1 MRTGEQGQ
9 QPGYAVNIRIGEE
22 AAVTTGP
29 AEGKS
34 LPSDRLRASHVDRD
48 QTISALKAA
57 FAQGRLTKDEFDIR
71 VGQALAS
78 RTHAELAAVTADI
91 PVGPMASQ
99 PARTPGRPALGVK
112 SGAYVTG
119 SAAVL
124 AAVLWAAAW
133 SAGSAA
139 AAAAA
144 LALSGVVIFTVF
156 VTGYQ
161 VRESR
166 HSSHPG

>member
-1 MRTGEQGQ
+1 
-9 QPGYAVNIRIGEE
+9 
-22 AAVTTGP
+22 VTTGP
-29 AEGKS
+29 PDERAAAAG
-34 LPSDRLRASHVDRD
+34 RLRASHVDRE
-48 QTISALKAA
+48 QAISALKAA
-57 FAQGRLTKDEFDIR
+57 FVQERLTSDEFDAR

-78 RTHAELAAVTADI
+78 RTRAELAAITADI
-91 PVGPMASQ
+91 PVGPVGVEPVRRPDQ
-99 PARTPGRPALGVK
+99 PGLGVK
-112 SGAYVTG
+112 SGVCVTA

-139 AAAAA
+139 AGAAA
-144 LALSGVVIFTVF
+144 LAVSGVVIFTLF

-166 HSSHPG
+166 HRTRPARPLPPGTAS

>member
-1 MRTGEQGQ
+1 
-9 QPGYAVNIRIGEE
+9 
-22 AAVTTGP
+22 VTTGSP
-29 AEGKS
+29 EKRAAAAGS
-34 LPSDRLRASHVDRD
+34 LRASHVDRD

-57 FAQGRLTKDEFDIR
+57 FVQGRLTKDEFDIR

-78 RTHAELAAVTADI
+78 RTQAELAAVTADI
-91 PVGPMASQ
+91 PPGPMAGQ
-99 PARTPGRPALGVK
+99 PARPALGVK
-112 SGAYVTG
+112 SGVYVTG

-124 AAVLWAAAW
+124 AAILWAAAW

-166 HSSHPG
+166 HSSHPGQPLPPGTTS

>member
-1 MRTGEQGQ
+1 
-9 QPGYAVNIRIGEE
+9 
-22 AAVTTGP
+22 VTTGP
-29 AEGKS
+29 ADEKS
-34 LPSDRLRASHVDRD
+34 LPDRLRASHIDRD
-48 QTISALKAA
+48 QVISALKAA
-57 FAQGRLTKDEFDIR
+57 FVQGRLTKEEFDTR
-71 VGQALAS
+71 VGHALAS
-78 RTHAELAAVTADI
+78 RTHAELAAITADI
-91 PVGPMASQ
+91 PVGPTGVQ
-99 PARTPGRPALGVK
+99 PTRRPDQPALGVR
-112 SGAYVTG
+112 SAVCVTA

-144 LALSGVVIFTVF
+144 LALSGVVILTLF

-166 HSSHPG
+166 HCSRPGPPLPPGTTS